1 MKANNSSLLWSANCK
16 TLLLLVAFVLEASVV
31 KASDQHVF
39 TDTIPIIEHEGHIL
53 MPVTINHKL
62 KHLVFDTGSMYLS
75 LWSKDITSK
84 MKSIRNSSDSVKK
97 VTNTDLEVGRELV
110 SFGTQC
116 DSLIACYLIFP
127 DIMTN
132 LQGR

>member
-1 MKANNSSLLWSANCK
+1 M
-16 TLLLLVAFVLEASVV
+16 
-31 KASDQHVF
+31 
-39 TDTIPIIEHEGHIL
+39 
-53 MPVTINHKL
+53 INHKL
-62 KHLVFDTGSMYLS
+62 KHLVFDTGCMNLC
-75 LWSKDITSK
+75 LWGKDITSK